1 MRQLIYF
8 NRKPAYYLNRAFK
21 LTCSELNGRFTSNDY
36 IQTLTVIH
44 PKIEPLEQQHQI
56 KNSILQQNK
65 QQQNEQQTIN
75 IQQQQQQ
82 KPFVAHARRSEHQ
95 IELKEPFLKSAS
107 GLFENGISVD
117 PNDSFVRATPRFLVF
132 MIVLGVIRIRS
143 AHHRNNDS
151 ATDDQEMAWDDN
163 SLNITVNPLDQI
175 EQDQEHQHL
184 NEDEDDSDSSDD
196 ASSYHEDGESSEE
209 EVDKTK
215 SRQELEWDDA
225 NF

>member
-82 KPFVAHARRSEHQ
+82 KSFVAHARRSEHQ

-117 PNDSFVRATPRFLVF
+117 PNDSFVRATPSTY
-132 MIVLGVIRIRS
+132 RIRS
-143 AHHRNNDS
+143 SFCILNRETIEFASRKS
-151 ATDDQEMAWDDN
+151 LSWDLYL
-163 SLNITVNPLDQI
+163 S
-175 EQDQEHQHL
+175 
-184 NEDEDDSDSSDD
+184 
-196 ASSYHEDGESSEE
+196 
-209 EVDKTK
+209 
-215 SRQELEWDDA
+215 
-225 NF
+225 